1 MLKKIHED
9 SRSSVFFRISRQID
23 TGICIFIHYSYVTLL
38 SSSLSF
44 FFLSFFLLPNYC
56 RYVLHKMTSYHDRQ
70 TSKEEIVNIL
80 RPHKEYLPPLPDAL
94 QLLVGQSSWL
104 TLAVHGDGIQLIKA
118 GRHEEISQVVFLS
131 CQRILALRAR
141 G

>member
-1 MLKKIHED
+1 MKTRASSLRYRFLDFETERRGYMYIH
-9 SRSSVFFRISRQID
+9 SLQLRYI
-23 TGICIFIHYSYVTLL
+23 LL
-38 SSSLSF
+38 SSSLSL

-70 TSKEEIVNIL
+70 TSKEEIVNIRLL

-94 QLLVGQSSWL
+94 QLLVGQSSRL
-104 TLAVHGDGIQLIKA
+104 TLAVHGDGVQLIKA